1 MNNTQWSI
9 VKRVRNLFSAKL
21 FIIVYLFLSV
31 GFANAQFEQH
41 LTWKSEV
48 EKISETEFKIKF
60 ICTLEDEWHTYS
72 QFTKEGGPLPTQFR
86 FEKNKDILLS
96 VSYLW
101 QPIETY

>member
-21 FIIVYLFLSV
+21 FITVYLFLSV

-48 EKISETEFKIKF
+48 EKNFGNRI
-60 ICTLEDEWHTYS
+60 
-72 QFTKEGGPLPTQFR
+72 
-86 FEKNKDILLS
+86 
-96 VSYLW
+96 
-101 QPIETY
+101 